1 MKSILRSKSPS
12 SIGEQPKSILKRH
25 SPDVYEMEPMSSPS
39 SSSSS
44 SEEFVVAAENN
55 LAAQLLNVELE
66 SKNQPSSTSA
76 PVETLVQLPPSSE
89 TAAVISKTD
98 TAVSLEEIPTTAP
111 KQQQQHQVDT
121 TQSSQS
127 VATTQSSSVV
137 RET

>member
-1 MKSILRSKSPS
+1 MKSILRSKSP

-25 SPDVYEMEPMSSPS
+25 SPDVNEMEPMSSP

-66 SKNQPSSTSA
+66 SKNQPSPTSA

-89 TAAVISKTD
+89 TAAVISNTD
-98 TAVSLEEIPTTAP
+98 TAVSLEDIPTTEP